1 MVSALAW
8 RPRAGAGYSRTEE
21 PRGGSDLRSRRRQSG
36 LEDRRG
42 GGYPRRLRIRKRA
55 DFVRL
60 QRGYRG
66 KKTAHFIVILAANPG
81 AEGRLGIT
89 VSRKVGCSVER
100 NRVKRRVRE
109 FFRLHREELQP
120 AHDLLVIARTG
131 AEKLSYEDV
140 ETELSAA
147 LAR

>member
-1 MVSALAW
+1 V
-8 RPRAGAGYSRTEE
+8 GAGYSRTGE
-21 PRGGSDLRSRRRQSG
+21 PRGESDLRSRRRQNG
-36 LEDRRG
+36 LEDKSGSR
-42 GGYPRRLRIRKRA
+42 YPRRLRIRKRA

-66 KKTAHFIVILAANPG
+66 KKTAHFIVILAASPQ
-81 AEGRLGIT
+81 AQGRLGIT
-89 VSRKVGCSVER
+89 VSRRVGCSVER

-109 FFRLHREELQP
+109 FFRLHRHELQP

-140 ETELSAA
+140 ESELSAA

>member
-1 MVSALAW
+1 MVSELAW
-8 RPRAGAGYSRTEE
+8 RPGRAYRTQEPESQGAKA
-21 PRGGSDLRSRRRQSG
+21 DLRSPRRQSG
-36 LEDRRG
+36 LEDSQGERI
-42 GGYPRRLRIRKRA
+42 PRYLRIRKRA

-66 KKTAHFIVILAANPG
+66 KKTAHFIVIFAASR
-81 AEGRLGIT
+81 ETQGRLGIT
-89 VSRKVGCSVER
+89 VSRRVGCSVER

-109 FFRLHREELQP
+109 FFRLHRNELQP

-140 ETELSAA
+140 ESELSAA